1 MQHRSASS
9 PLMRLAPIVLAW
21 TACMPALAASTA
33 AGNAAMPAAF
43 APGRVLIGTRA
54 GLSDEALA
62 ALLAPHGAKA
72 RRLGRGALHLVEL
85 PAGASASAVR
95 DQLARHPLLKF
106 AELDRMVPAAL
117 TTNDPYL
124 GSEWHLT
131 KVGASTAWDSSQGS
145 GVTIAVLDTGVDAT
159 HPDLATRI
167 VPGWNFVDNSA
178 NTADVNGHGT
188 AVAGAATASLNNSLG
203 VAGLAGQA
211 RLMPVRI
218 ADANAYT
225 YWSTLAQG
233 LTWAADQ
240 GARVANISFVG
251 VATSQAV
258 QDAANYMRSK
268 GGLVVVAAGNNG
280 VDEGIAPTSSMLVV
294 SATDST
300 DTKTSWSSYGSF
312 VTISA
317 PGQDIWT
324 TTRGGGYQ
332 AWWGT
337 SMATPVVAGVI
348 GLMMSAQPSLSNS
361 KVESLLYSTSTDLG
375 AAGRDSYY
383 GYGRVN
389 AAAAVRAAVSAT
401 AADTLAP
408 SVSIGSPA
416 SGTTVSGQV
425 NVSVNATDNVGVS
438 RVELRVNGNTL
449 ATDTSAPYAFTW
461 DSTKLANG
469 SHTLSAYAVDA
480 AGNASLSADV
490 SVNVSNASSVA
501 ADTTPPVIALLS
513 PANGAVVSGSVNVSA
528 SASDNSGAAGIS
540 QRLYIDGKLAA
551 SATGASLSYSWN
563 TRKAGAGTHTLQ
575 VVAKDAA
582 GNSSTTSIKVSR

>member
-1 MQHRSASS
+1 
-9 PLMRLAPIVLAW
+9 
-21 TACMPALAASTA
+21 MPALAASTA

-95 DQLARHPLLKF
+95 DQLARNPLLKF

-159 HPDLATRI
+159 HPDLTTRI
-167 VPGWNFVDNSA
+167 VPGWNFVDNNA

-312 VTISA
+312 VTIAA

-324 TTRGGGYQ
+324 TTNGGGYQ

-337 SMATPVVAGVI
+337 SMATPVVSGVI

-361 KVESLLYSTSTDLG
+361 KIESLLYSTSTDLG

-389 AAAAVRAAVSAT
+389 AAAAVSAALGSNI
-401 AADTLAP
+401 ADTVAP
-408 SVSIGSPA
+408 SVSIGSPSA
-416 SGTTVSGQV
+416 GATVSGLV
-425 NVSVNATDNVGVS
+425 SVSVNASDNVGVS
-438 RVELRVNGNTL
+438 RVELRVNGSAL
-449 ATDTSAPYAFTW
+449 ATDTSAPYAFSW
-461 DSTKLANG
+461 DASKLANG
-469 SHTLSAYAVDA
+469 SYTLSASAFDA
-480 AGNASLSADV
+480 AGNV
-490 SVNVSNASSVA
+490 SNSSEVQVNVSNPTAVSV
-501 ADTTPPVIALLS
+501 DTTPPVVALLN
-513 PANGAVVSGSVNVSA
+513 PANGAVVSGTVSVSA

-540 QRLYIDGKLAA
+540 QRLYIDGKLVA
-551 SATGASLSYSWN
+551 SATGAALNYSWN
-563 TRKAGAGTHTLQ
+563 TRKAGSGIHTLQ

-582 GNSSTTSIKVSR
+582 GNSGTTSVKVSR

>member
-95 DQLARHPLLKF
+95 DQLARNPLLKF

-159 HPDLATRI
+159 HPDLTTRI
-167 VPGWNFVDNSA
+167 VPGWNFVDNNA

-312 VTISA
+312 VTIAA

-324 TTRGGGYQ
+324 TTNGGGYQ

-337 SMATPVVAGVI
+337 SMATPVVSGVI

-361 KVESLLYSTSTDLG
+361 KIESLLYSTSTDLG

-389 AAAAVRAAVSAT
+389 AAAAVSAALGSNI
-401 AADTLAP
+401 ADTVAP
-408 SVSIGSPA
+408 SVSIGSPSA
-416 SGTTVSGQV
+416 GATVSGLV
-425 NVSVNATDNVGVS
+425 SVSVNASDNVGVS
-438 RVELRVNGNTL
+438 RVELRVNGSAL
-449 ATDTSAPYAFTW
+449 ATDTSAPYAFSW
-461 DSTKLANG
+461 DASKLANG
-469 SHTLSAYAVDA
+469 SYTLSASAFDA
-480 AGNASLSADV
+480 AGNR
-490 SVNVSNASSVA
+490 SSSECQQPHRRIRRHH
-501 ADTTPPVIALLS
+501 PPCRR
-513 PANGAVVSGSVNVSA
+513 PAEPG
-528 SASDNSGAAGIS
+528 
-540 QRLYIDGKLAA
+540 QRCRRIRYCERLRVG
-551 SATGASLSYSWN
+551 
-563 TRKAGAGTHTLQ
+563 Q
-575 VVAKDAA
+575 
-582 GNSSTTSIKVSR
+582 